1 MSGYSIIAI
10 TGLAGHAIGSWTMPN
25 GRMWLRDVLPDDVPN
40 ARILTYGYDSRLAD
54 SIRPF
59 STMQDLAEEFLV
71 NLVYMREMT
80 EQVCIGRNTPAPLS
94 LDTDDRQGGQRR
106 VGVVLVSHDCLANG
120 CTAPSF

>member
-1 MSGYSIIAI
+1 MSRYSIIAI

-59 STMQDLAEEFLV
+59 STVQDLAEEFLI

-80 EQVCIGRNTPAPLS
+80 EQVFILK
-94 LDTDDRQGGQRR
+94 
-106 VGVVLVSHDCLANG
+106 G
-120 CTAPSF
+120 CASTAKSRH